1 MTPRLRRIT
10 ACREPLSSR
19 RVKGVMASPP
29 QHGAAHQGAPR
40 VHRLSPALSHLPSKL
55 CGKHWLLLLNKL
67 YRGLLHFNQSLV
79 ICGVLSCCSDPVPR
93 LDLRAGAQAS
103 SPAPESLSRFL
114 FPSRNRRCCFSLHRG
129 KARDLPALANPAL
142 LKTLSPSSLPS
153 LPPTPAQGKIDQCIF
168 IDGLNTQKK
177 GKRKKK
183 DVAIETSIKLP
194 SPRCERCACVPR
206 TGGLW
211 WVGVEMDRR
220 CVWGCLGLGAAWAQP
235 PRVPPGLL
243 VAAVVPAV
251 QDDYRSKD
259 AGEGKCPSS
268 PSPSQPALS
277 SYEGQTLVSSVS
289 LQIRSSSLSAPV
301 GL

>member
-1 MTPRLRRIT
+1 M
-10 ACREPLSSR
+10 
-19 RVKGVMASPP
+19 
-29 QHGAAHQGAPR
+29 
-40 VHRLSPALSHLPSKL
+40 HRLSPALSHLPSEL

-79 ICGVLSCCSDPVPR
+79 IRGVLSCCSDPVPC

-114 FPSRNRRCCFSLHRG
+114 FPPRNRRCCFSLHRG

-168 IDGLNTQKK
+168 IDGLNAQKK
-177 GKRKKK
+177 GKREKKK

-211 WVGVEMDRR
+211 WGGSRDGSEV
-220 CVWGCLGLGAAWAQP
+220 GLG
-235 PRVPPGLL
+235 VPG
-243 VAAVVPAV
+243 VGGCMGSAT
-251 QDDYRSKD
+251 
-259 AGEGKCPSS
+259 PSATGFVGCCCS
-268 PSPSQPALS
+268 PCGA
-277 SYEGQTLVSSVS
+277 
-289 LQIRSSSLSAPV
+289 R
-301 GL
+301 